1 MRNFEVMF
9 ILKPEEDKVI
19 NPIIDKYDEL
29 ITKNGGKIEH
39 IDKWGVKRLAYT
51 IENLDTG
58 YYVLITF
65 SASNPCVKELDRIMK
80 ISDDVLRHMIISK
93 EQKEVMHYEA

>member
-93 EQKEVMHYEA
+93 E

>member
-1 MRNFEVMF
+1 MRDFEVMF
-9 ILKPEEDKVI
+9 ILRPEEDEVI
-19 NPIIDKYDEL
+19 NPIIEKYEDL
-29 ITKNGGKIEH
+29 ITKNGGNVQH
-39 IDKWGVKRLAYT
+39 TDKWGKKRLAYT
-51 IENLDTG
+51 IEDLDTG

-93 EQKEVMHYEA
+93 G

>member
-51 IENLDTG
+51 IKNLDTG

-93 EQKEVMHYEA
+93 E

>member
-1 MRNFEVMF
+1 MRDFEVMF
-9 ILKPEEDKVI
+9 ILKPEEDEVI
-19 NPIIDKYDEL
+19 NPIINKYEEL
-29 ITKNGGKIEH
+29 VTKNGGKVER
-39 IDKWGVKRLAYT
+39 IDKWGKKRLAYT
-51 IENLDTG
+51 IEDLDTG

-93 EQKEVMHYEA
+93 K

>member
-51 IENLDTG
+51 IDDLDSG

-65 SASNPCVKELDRIMK
+65 SASKYCVMELDRVMK
-80 ISDDVLRHMIISK
+80 ISDEVLRHMIISK
-93 EQKEVMHYEA
+93 D

>member
-1 MRNFEVMF
+1 MRDFEVMF
-9 ILKPEEDKVI
+9 ILRPEEDEVV
-19 NPIIDKYDEL
+19 NPIIEKYEEL
-29 ITKNGGKIEH
+29 ITKNGGNVQS
-39 IDKWGVKRLAYT
+39 IDKWGKKRLAYT
-51 IENLDTG
+51 IDDFDTG

-93 EQKEVMHYEA
+93 E